1 MRTEE
6 TLDAVQRHLRA
17 LWRAEMLIAQIKL
30 TALIKRSGLM
40 IFAGLIAVFGLATLN
55 FAAYQALTPIWGE
68 VWALVAVAL
77 GDFVIAGILILIAA
91 RTSDAP
97 EIPLAQELRD
107 QAIAALE
114 LDARLAVDEVTGFV
128 RRPVQ
133 LAGSASAIL
142 ASIITAFLRARRR
155 NRDD

>member
-6 TLDAVQRHLRA
+6 TLDAIQRHLRA
-17 LWRAEMLIAQIKL
+17 LWRAEMLIVQIKL
-30 TALIKRSGLM
+30 AALLKRSGLM
-40 IFAGLIAVFGLATLN
+40 ILAGLIAVFGLATLN
-55 FAAYQALTPIWGE
+55 FAAYRALTPLWGE
-68 VWALVAVAL
+68 VWALVAVAV
-77 GDFVIAGILILIAA
+77 GDFVVAGLLILLAS
-91 RTSDAP
+91 RSSDTP
-97 EIPLAQELRD
+97 ELALANELRD

-133 LAGSASAIL
+133 VAGSASAIL
-142 ASIITAFLRARRR
+142 ASIIAALLRARRR

>member
-1 MRTEE
+1 VRSDEA
-6 TLDAVQRHLRA
+6 LDAIHRHLRA

-30 TALIKRSGLM
+30 AALLKRSGLM
-40 IFAGLIAVFGLATLN
+40 VFAGLIAVFGLATLN
-55 FAAYQALTPIWGE
+55 FAAYRALTPLWGE

-97 EIPLAQELRD
+97 DLALANELRD

-142 ASIITAFLRARRR
+142 ASIITALLRTRRR
-155 NRDD
+155 NRGD

>member
-1 MRTEE
+1 
-6 TLDAVQRHLRA
+6 
-17 LWRAEMLIAQIKL
+17 MLIAQIKL

-97 EIPLAQELRD
+97 EMPLAQELRD

-142 ASIITAFLRARRR
+142 ASIITAFLRARHR

>member
-6 TLDAVQRHLRA
+6 TLDAIQRHLRA
-17 LWRAEMLIAQIKL
+17 LWRAEMLIVQIKL
-30 TALIKRSGLM
+30 GALLKRSGLM
-40 IFAGLIAVFGLATLN
+40 ILAGLIAVFGLATLN
-55 FAAYQALTPIWGE
+55 FAAYRALTPLWGE
-68 VWALVAVAL
+68 VWALVAVAV
-77 GDFVIAGILILIAA
+77 GDFVVAGLLILLAS
-91 RTSDAP
+91 RSSDTP
-97 EIPLAQELRD
+97 ELALANELRD

-133 LAGSASAIL
+133 VAGSASAIL
-142 ASIITAFLRARRR
+142 ASIIAALLRARRR

>member
-1 MRTEE
+1 MKFDE
-6 TLDAVQRHLRA
+6 TLEAVQRHLRA

-30 TALIKRSGLM
+30 AALLKKSGLM

-55 FAAYQALTPIWGE
+55 FAAYRALSPLWGE
-68 VWALVAVAL
+68 VWALVAVAV

-97 EIPLAQELRD
+97 ELPLANELRD
-107 QAIAALE
+107 QAVAALE
-114 LDARLAVDEVTGFV
+114 LDAQVAVDEVTGFV

-142 ASIITAFLRARRR
+142 AAIITAFLRARRR
-155 NRDD
+155 NRD

>member
-1 MRTEE
+1 VKPD
-6 TLDAVQRHLRA
+6 DALVALQRHLRA
-17 LWRAEMLIAQIKL
+17 LWRAELLIAQIKL
-30 TALIKRSGLM
+30 AALLKRSGLV
-40 IFAGLIAVFGLATLN
+40 IFAGVIAVFGLATLN
-55 FAAYQALTPIWGE
+55 FAAYRALTPLWGE

-91 RTSDAP
+91 RTADAP

-114 LDARLAVDEVTGFV
+114 LDARLAVDEVSGFV

-142 ASIITAFLRARRR
+142 ASIISVLLRMRRR

>member
-1 MRTEE
+1 MRSEE
-6 TLDAVQRHLRA
+6 TLDAIQRHLRA

-30 TALIKRSGLM
+30 AALLKRTGLM
-40 IFAGLIAVFGLATLN
+40 AFAGLVAVFGLATLN
-55 FAAYQALTPIWGE
+55 FAAYRALTPLWGE

-77 GDFVIAGILILIAA
+77 GDFIIAGVLVLMAA
-91 RTSDAP
+91 RNSDAP
-97 EIPLAQELRD
+97 ELPLANELRD

-114 LDARLAVDEVTGFV
+114 LDARLAVDEMTGFV

-142 ASIITAFLRARRR
+142 ASIITALLRTRRR
-155 NRDD
+155 NRGD

>member
-1 MRTEE
+1 VRTDE
-6 TLDAVQRHLRA
+6 TLDAFQRHLRA

-30 TALIKRSGLM
+30 SALLKKGGLM

-55 FAAYQALTPIWGE
+55 FAAYRALTPLWGE

-77 GDFVIAGILILIAA
+77 GDFVIAGILIAIAA
-91 RTSDAP
+91 RSSDTP
-97 EIPLAQELRD
+97 EIPLAEELRD
-107 QAIAALE
+107 QAIAGLE
-114 LDARLAVDEVTGFV
+114 LDARLAVDEVTGLV
-128 RRPVQ
+128 RRPIQ

-142 ASIITAFLRARRR
+142 ASIVTAILRARRE